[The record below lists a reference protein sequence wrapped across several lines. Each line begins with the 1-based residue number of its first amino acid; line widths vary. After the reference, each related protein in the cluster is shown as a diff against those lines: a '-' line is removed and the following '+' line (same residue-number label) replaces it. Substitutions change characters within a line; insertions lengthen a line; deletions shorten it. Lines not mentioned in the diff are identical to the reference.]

1 MKHFLSAIMLLP
13 LFGLSQNKVN
23 VEKVE
28 FSTID
33 FYVAGSVPVAK
44 AQYFRLVEGSPY
56 FRDLWTE
63 AILQSAHAK
72 LYKMDKVKLDL
83 VTNDISF
90 IDKDDV
96 ERISMV
102 DIKALQFNVPDT
114 NASCRFLKLPLSEGS
129 KKEEWFIELVKNE
142 RISLYKRIVKQVSE
156 SMPYGTSTL
165 QQRIRDQQKFYLFIN
180 SNLIH
185 VKSVSELPAML
196 PDKKQEMQ
204 SFISRLDKKIRIEEK
219 FRMAIEYYIL
229 TTTPERDM

>member
-1 MKHFLSAIMLLP
+1 MRYFISLILLIP
-13 LFGLSQNKVN
+13 FTGQAQNKVN

-63 AILQSAHAK
+63 AIMQSTEGK

-90 IDKDDV
+90 IDRDGV

-102 DIKALQFNVPDT
+102 QIKAIQFNVPDT
-114 NASCRFLKLPLSEGS
+114 TAGCRFIKMPLSEGS
-129 KKEEWFIELVKNE
+129 KKEE
-142 RISLYKRIVKQVSE
+142 
-156 SMPYGTSTL
+156 
-165 QQRIRDQQKFYLFIN
+165 
-180 SNLIH
+180 
-185 VKSVSELPAML
+185 
-196 PDKKQEMQ
+196 
-204 SFISRLDKKIRIEEK
+204 
-219 FRMAIEYYIL
+219 
-229 TTTPERDM
+229 

>member
-1 MKHFLSAIMLLP
+1 MPFTGQA
-13 LFGLSQNKVN
+13 QNKVN

-63 AILQSAHAK
+63 AIMQSPDGK

-90 IDKDDV
+90 IDKDGV

-102 DIKALQFNVPDT
+102 EIKALQFNVPDT
-114 NASCRFLKLPLSEGS
+114 PASCRLIKMPLSEGS
-129 KKEEWFIELVKNE
+129 KKEEWFIELVRND
-142 RISLYKRIVKQVSE
+142 RVSLYKRIVKQVSE
-156 SMPYGTSTL
+156 SMPYGTSTM
-165 QQRIRDQQKFYLFIN
+165 QQRIRDQQKFFLLIN
-180 SNLIH
+180 SKLLP
-185 VKSVSELPAML
+185 VKSVSELPDML

-204 SFISRLDKKIRIEEK
+204 SFISKLDKKIRTEEK

>member
-1 MKHFLSAIMLLP
+1 MPFTGQA
-13 LFGLSQNKVN
+13 QNKVN

-28 FSTID
+28 FSNID

-63 AILQSAHAK
+63 AIMQSTEGK

-90 IDKDDV
+90 IDRDGV

-102 DIKALQFNVPDT
+102 QIKAIQFNVPDT
-114 NASCRFLKLPLSEGS
+114 TAGCRFIKMPLSEGS
-129 KKEEWFIELVKNE
+129 KKEEWFNEVVRNE
-142 RISLYKRIVKQVSE
+142 RVSLYKRIVKQVSE
-156 SMPYGTSTL
+156 SMPYGTSTM
-165 QQRIRDQQKFYLFIN
+165 QQRIHDQQKLFLFQN
-180 SNLIH
+180 NKLLP
-185 VKSVSELPAML
+185 VKSVSELPALL

-204 SFISRLDKKIRIEEK
+204 SFISKLDKKIRTEEK

-229 TTTPERDM
+229 TTTPVRDM